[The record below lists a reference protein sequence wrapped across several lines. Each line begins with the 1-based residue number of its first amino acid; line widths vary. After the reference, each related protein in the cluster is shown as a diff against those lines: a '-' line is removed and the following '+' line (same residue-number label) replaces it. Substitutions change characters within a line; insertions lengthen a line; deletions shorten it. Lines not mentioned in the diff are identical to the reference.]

1 MTTYYESYTACIVQP
16 VLKFAY
22 RRADITENLE
32 KYLRMIDGCMRRF
45 GGKGAPLK
53 LFAFPEFF
61 LQGFTT
67 SHDVDLET
75 YRREILI
82 TLPGPETDALAAKA
96 REHDVFIAGCC
107 LEHDPALPEY
117 YFNCAFIINPDGEII
132 HKYRK
137 AIPAIHAEMAMS
149 PHDLMDHYLELYG
162 EGRDKLAVF
171 FPVTETAI
179 GRLGTFI
186 CMDGHFPEVTRALTF
201 QGAEILLRPPAYPEP
216 LVSPPMYTW
225 ELQNRVRAH
234 ENIAYV
240 IAPNTGGLITDEL
253 PAEFTPGDSMIV
265 DYKGVV
271 QGRAPYPG
279 ETVVASEINLKLLRS
294 RRQEPRR
301 NFLAQIRS
309 EMFDTMYDSEIYP
322 ANMFLQSPLNQRSEM
337 TRRSPEP
344 VIKQFFASG
353 RFPRPE

>member
-1 MTTYYESYTACIVQP
+1 MNYFETYTACIFQP

-22 RRADITENLE
+22 RRADIADNLE
-32 KYLRMIDGCMRRF
+32 KYLAMMDGCMRRF
-45 GGKGAPLK
+45 GEKAAPLK

-67 SHDVDLET
+67 RPDVDMDY

-82 TLPGPETDALAAKA
+82 TLPGKESDALAEKA
-96 REHDVFIAGCC
+96 REHQVFIAGCA
-107 LEHDPALPEY
+107 LEHDPELPEY
-117 YFNCAFIINPDGEII
+117 YFNCAFVISPEGEIV

-149 PHDLMDHYLELYG
+149 PHDLMDRYLELYG
-162 EGRDKLAVF
+162 KGKDKLATF

-201 QGAEILLRPPAYPEP
+201 QGAEILLRPTAYPEP
-216 LVSPPMYTW
+216 LVSPPMNTW

-253 PAEFTPGDSMIV
+253 PKDFTPGDSMIV

-271 QGRAPYPG
+271 IGRAPYPG
-279 ETVVASEINLKLLRS
+279 ETVVASEINLKALRA

-301 NFLAQIRS
+301 NFLAQVRS
-309 EMFDTMYDSEIYP
+309 EMFDGLYDGEIYP
-322 ANMFLQSPLNQRSEM
+322 ANMFLQSPITDRGEM
-337 TRRSPEP
+337 VRRNPQP
-344 VIKQFFASG
+344 VIDNFFASG
-353 RFPRPE
+353 RFLPPE

>member
-1 MTTYYESYTACIVQP
+1 MSYYETYTACIFQP
-16 VLKFAY
+16 ILKWAY
-22 RRADITENLE
+22 KRGDIAENLE
-32 KYLRMIDGCMRRF
+32 KYLGIMDGCMHRF
-45 GGKGAPLK
+45 GEVAAPLK

-67 SHDVDLET
+67 RHDVDMDY

-82 TLPGPETDALAAKA
+82 TLPGPESDALARKA
-96 REHDVFIAGCC
+96 RELDVYIAGCA
-107 LEHDPALPEY
+107 LEHDPELPEY
-117 YFNCAFIINPDGEII
+117 YFNCAFVISPSGEIV

-149 PHDLMDHYLELYG
+149 PHDLMDRYMALYG
-162 EGRDKLAVF
+162 KGKSKLETF
-171 FPVTETAI
+171 FPVTETKI

-186 CMDGHFPEVTRALTF
+186 CMDGHFPEITRALTF
-201 QGAEILLRPPAYPEP
+201 QGAEILLRPTAYPEP
-216 LVSPPMYTW
+216 LVSPPMNTW
-225 ELQNRVRAH
+225 EIQNRVRAH

-253 PAEFTPGDSMIV
+253 PADFTPGDSMIV
-265 DYKGVV
+265 DYKGII

-279 ETVVASEINLKLLRS
+279 ETVVASEINLKALRA

-309 EMFDTMYDSEIYP
+309 EMFDGLYDDEIYP
-322 ANMFLQSPLNQRSEM
+322 ANMFLQSPIKNRKEM
-337 TRRSPEP
+337 SRRSPQP
-344 VIKQFFASG
+344 VIDGFFSSG
-353 RFPRPE
+353 RFLPP